1 MKLIDSSPRTLARK
15 SSRYPTKL
23 IWASSLLLVLVG
35 GVLLFQDSIVIKGIP
50 LSLVFKGLVDI
61 PTLEAYMSGDKK
73 ALHARLQALGFE
85 EQIKAYYRPK
95 IRDEV
100 KLDRHIHQ
108 IFYETTGYIGQ
119 AYYVNSQGTLSLKS
133 PVDTQFPRWFD
144 LASQAGVVVDHFKE
158 GDTIYV
164 ISPGGAVA
172 PYKDIA
178 KVYPPN
184 LLNRLIQLRR
194 QSQPNANPITT
205 QGAGN
210 SPSIV
215 SPSPLPNR

>member
-1 MKLIDSSPRTLARK
+1 MKVIDTPPRTLARK
-15 SSRYPTKL
+15 RSRYPNKL
-23 IWASSLLLVLVG
+23 IFASSLLLVLVG

-50 LSLVFKGLVDI
+50 LSLIFKGLVDI
-61 PTLEAYMSGDKK
+61 PTLEAYVSGDKQ
-73 ALHARLQALGFE
+73 ALHARLEKLGFE
-85 EQIKAYYRPK
+85 DQIKAYYRPK

-108 IFYETTGYIGQ
+108 IFYETTGYVGK
-119 AYYVNSQGTLSLKS
+119 AYYVNSQGTLSLRG

-164 ISPGGAVA
+164 ISPGGAIA

-178 KVYPPN
+178 KVYPPA
-184 LLNRLIQLRR
+184 LLNRLIQVKR
-194 QSQPNANPITT
+194 QSQPNPNSITT
-205 QGAGN
+205 DGTGN

-215 SPSPLPNR
+215 SPSPLSNP